1 MSNKKFTY
9 RSPVIWN
16 VILFVAFSY
25 IFLFLQYSY
34 QNSLSIIT
42 HSELVSFALSEKAIG
57 VLFLATMLFV
67 FRLSKV
73 LSFFY
78 WLMVA
83 TTVSVTLNGLWI
95 EFSKLIILL
104 LFFYIVFSYYLYQFL
119 KEDLNESYYNPQ
131 FDEGFLFK
139 PMCKQI
145 PVRIKKGEQDKEI
158 ECHLTNWSE
167 GGFFVFLSEPTEL
180 KGLYS
185 VVIDYDGHEFVTKA
199 KIVTRFK
206 DDLGYGL
213 KIYSDKSEAP
223 LSWSKFLN
231 IIYEMGYQPELLV

>member
-1 MSNKKFTY
+1 M
-9 RSPVIWN
+9 
-16 VILFVAFSY
+16 FVVFSY

-42 HSELVSFALSEKAIG
+42 HEELVSYALNKKIIG
-57 VLFLATMLFV
+57 ILFLSTMIFV

-73 LSFFY
+73 LSLFY

-83 TTVSVTLNGLWI
+83 TTVSVSLNGLWV

-145 PVRIKKGEQDKEI
+145 PVRLKKGDQEKVI

-167 GGFFVFLSEPTEL
+167 GGFFVFLNESTDL
-180 KGLYS
+180 RGLYS
-185 VVIDYDGHEFVTKA
+185 VFIDYNGHEFETQA
-199 KIVTRFK
+199 KIVARLK

-213 KIYSDKSEAP
+213 KIYSDKSDTP